1 VIYICF
7 GKLWMAC
14 KWYSICPLR
23 RFEKQGKLNKS
34 WSQKY
39 CQSEGNWKNC
49 RRYRLEEAGLY
60 HPDNMLPD
68 GKIDSN
74 LI

>member
-1 VIYICF
+1 MV
-7 GKLWMAC
+7 C

-23 RFEKQGKLNKS
+23 RFERQGRLDDIWAQDYCKS
-34 WSQKY
+34 ES
-39 CQSEGNWKNC
+39 NWKNC

-60 HPDNMLPD
+60 HPDNMMPD

-74 LI
+74 LF